1 MANVLITSAG
11 STNGVNIIKALK
23 GHRII
28 AVDCEEL
35 SAGLYM
41 SDVWFVV
48 PKATDPRYKEVM
60 IDICRRE
67 QIDIIFPSFS
77 EEIKVLNGIEELNN
91 KLVISPRK
99 VYEITEN
106 KILCKAFLRNLNILT
121 PTQYPTHF
129 PMIVKPIT
137 GTGSKNT
144 VKVNDQ
150 RELDFYLGKDMFY
163 EEFVEGVEYTVDGV
177 SDFDGKM
184 VCALP
189 RIRLEKKGGLATK
202 CVTEKNDELYKVC
215 QKIVEKMKLVGV
227 WNIQCIKKD
236 GKYYFIDINNRFPSG
251 GMPLATA
258 SGMNIPEILINIL
271 KGITP
276 SVNLTYGKTM
286 LRYYDSII
294 L

>member
-1 MANVLITSAG
+1 MNVLITSAG

-28 AVDCEEL
+28 AVDCDEL

-99 VYEITEN
+99 VYELTEN
-106 KILCKAFLRNLNILT
+106 KILCKAFIRNLHLLT
-121 PTQYPTHF
+121 PEQYPKEY
-129 PMIVKPIT
+129 PMIVKPIV
-137 GTGSKNT
+137 GTGSKDIHIVNT
-144 VKVNDQ
+144 PE
-150 RELDFYLGKDMFY
+150 ELNFYLKKDMFY
-163 EEFVEGVEYTVDGV
+163 EEFIEGVEYTVDGV
-177 SDFDGKM
+177 SDFDGKV
-184 VCALP
+184 VCCLP

-202 CVTEKNDELYKVC
+202 CETEFNPTLVGLTRV
-215 QKIVEKMKLVGV
+215 IAEKMKLVGV
-227 WNIQCIKKD
+227 WNIQCIKRD
-236 GKYYFIDINNRFPSG
+236 GLYYFIDINNRFPSG

-271 KGITP
+271 KGIKVTP
-276 SVNLTYGKTM
+276 NLEYGKTM
-286 LRYYDSII
+286 IRFYDSII

>member
-1 MANVLITSAG
+1 MNVLVTSAG

-23 GHRII
+23 GHFIV

-91 KLVISPRK
+91 KLVVSPRK
-99 VYEITEN
+99 VYELTEN
-106 KILCKAFLRNLNILT
+106 KILCKAFIRNLDLLT
-121 PTQYPTHF
+121 PEQYPKTF
-129 PMIVKPIT
+129 PMIVKPIV
-137 GTGSKNT
+137 GTGSKDT
-144 VKVNDQ
+144 HKVSTPE
-150 RELDFYLGKDMFY
+150 ELNFYLKKDMFY
-163 EEFVEGVEYTVDGV
+163 EEFIEGVEYTVDGV
-177 SDFDGKM
+177 SDFDGKV
-184 VCALP
+184 VCCLP

-202 CVTEKNDELYKVC
+202 CVTERNDELVYIVK
-215 QKIVEKMKLVGV
+215 KIATNLKMVGV
-227 WNIQCIKKD
+227 WNIQCIKRD

-271 KGITP
+271 KGIKVTP
-276 SVNLTYGKTM
+276 NLVYGRTM
-286 LRYYDSII
+286 LRYWDSVI

>member
-1 MANVLITSAG
+1 MNCLVTSSG

-28 AVDCEEL
+28 AVDCDEL

-60 IDICRRE
+60 IDIVRRE

-91 KLVISPRK
+91 KLVVSPRK
-99 VYEITEN
+99 VYELTEN
-106 KILCKAFLRNLNILT
+106 KILCKAFIRNLGFIT
-121 PTQYPTHF
+121 PEQYPNSY
-129 PMIVKPIT
+129 PMMVKPIV
-137 GTGSKNT
+137 GTGSKDT
-144 VKVNDQ
+144 VKVNTPEE
-150 RELDFYLGKDMFY
+150 RDFYLKKDMFY
-163 EEFVEGVEYTVDGV
+163 EEFIEGVEYTIDGV
-177 SDFDGKM
+177 SDFEGKM
-184 VCALP
+184 VCCLP

-202 CVTEKNDELYKVC
+202 CITEHNEELYKLC
-215 QKIVEKMKLVGV
+215 KKIVETMKLVGV
-227 WNIQCIKKD
+227 WNVQCIKRE

-258 SGMNIPEILINIL
+258 SGLNIPEILIDIL
-271 KGITP
+271 KGNKVTP
-276 SVNLTYGKTM
+276 TLVYGKTM
-286 LRYYDSII
+286 IRYYDAVI